1 MVRASGRLRQK
12 ERRLAKEAAC
22 CLWVAAYDGSV
33 AVLPQ
38 SAGEKSHRSCEDE
51 WDLVYD
57 GLLRV
62 SRGDDESFGS
72 LKGVGPGGVEAG
84 QVYYHTHCTWKNHH
98 QISAK
103 RKGQIR
109 RIGYSQEAG
118 KPGGWT
124 ALTFSGS
131 ANLATYEC

>member
-22 CLWVAAYDGSV
+22 CLWVAGYDGSV
-33 AVLPQ
+33 AVLPP

-72 LKGVGPGGVEAG
+72 LKGVGPGGAVAG

-103 RKGQIR
+103 RKVRSVALDIVR
-109 RIGYSQEAG
+109 RPGSWVVGLLLRSQ
-118 KPGGWT
+118 
-124 ALTFSGS
+124 ALRT
-131 ANLATYEC
+131 